1 MTREQFL
8 EQLRQALSG
17 MKAEELEGVISYYDE
32 MLDDRMEAGMTEE
45 AAVNAMEPVQVIAAR
60 VLSEADVEAAAP
72 GEGAAK
78 ESKEQEIRRPAG
90 DIRRL
95 CVTAENKR
103 IVFRS
108 EETEEILLRYSIEEN
123 TIFELHEDNGTL
135 TLSVPG
141 AVLTGHKGDGYFEA
155 DGRYIYAPDGWLV
168 RGDVLYLPGDTIER
182 LFGIEVSVSAA
193 RLELSTDKLAVISGG
208 ANYYELNYD
217 AELLYWLPQII
228 NAEAK
233 FEPLAGQI
241 GVGNV
246 VMNRL
251 SSPDFPDTIFEVIY
265 DTEHTIQFE
274 PISTGGIFMEPT
286 EQATIAAYLCLEGCS
301 TVGDCLYF
309 VNPDYGSGWFDSSLE
324 LVETIG
330 HHNFYK

>member
-1 MTREQFL
+1 MRKLALRRALALLLALCLLCPGLAAAADDGGAQSVPVYIDGLLSARAYVSGEAVFL
-8 EQLRQALSG
+8 PP
-17 MKAEELEGVISYYDE
+17 
-32 MLDDRMEAGMTEE
+32 EAVC
-45 AAVNAMEPVQVIAAR
+45 AAAR
-60 VLSEADVEAAAP
+60 LSM
-72 GEGAAK
+72 
-78 ESKEQEIRRPAG
+78 SW
-90 DIRRL
+90 
-95 CVTAENKR
+95 
-103 IVFRS
+103 S
-108 EETEEILLRYSIEEN
+108 
-123 TIFELHEDNGTL
+123 EDNGTL

-141 AVLTGHKGDGYFEA
+141 AVLTGHKDDGYFEA
-155 DGRYIYAPDGWLV
+155 DRRYIYAPDGWLV
-168 RGDVLYLPGDTIER
+168 KGDVLYLPSDAVER
-182 LFGIEVSVSAA
+182 LFGVKINVSEKRD

-251 SSPDFPDTIFEVIY
+251 RSPDFPDTIFEVIY
-265 DTEHTIQFE
+265 DTEHTVQFE
-274 PISTGGIFMEPT
+274 PISTGGIFQEPT
-286 EQATIAAYLCLEGCS
+286 EQATIAAYLCLEGYS
-301 TVGDCLYF
+301 TVGGSLYF
-309 VNPDYGSGWFDSSLE
+309 VNPEFGSGWFDSSLE

>member
-1 MTREQFL
+1 MRKLALRRALALLLALCLLCPGLAAAADDGGAQSVPVYIDGLLSARAYVSGQAVFL
-8 EQLRQALSG
+8 PP
-17 MKAEELEGVISYYDE
+17 
-32 MLDDRMEAGMTEE
+32 EAVC
-45 AAVNAMEPVQVIAAR
+45 AAAR
-60 VLSEADVEAAAP
+60 LSM
-72 GEGAAK
+72 
-78 ESKEQEIRRPAG
+78 SW
-90 DIRRL
+90 
-95 CVTAENKR
+95 
-103 IVFRS
+103 S
-108 EETEEILLRYSIEEN
+108 E
-123 TIFELHEDNGTL
+123 DGGTL

-141 AVLTGHKGDGYFEA
+141 AVLTGHKDDGYFEA

-168 RGDVLYLPGDTIER
+168 KGDVLYLPSDAVER
-182 LFGIEVSVSAA
+182 LFGVKINVSEKRD
-193 RLELSTDKLAVISGG
+193 RLELSTDKLTVISGG

-251 SSPDFPDTIFEVIY
+251 RSPDFPDTIFEVIY
-265 DTEHTIQFE
+265 DTEHTVQFE
-274 PISTGGIFMEPT
+274 PISTGGIFQEPT
-286 EQATIAAYLCLEGCS
+286 EQATIAAYLCLEGYS
-301 TVGDCLYF
+301 TVGGSLYF
-309 VNPDYGSGWFDSSLE
+309 VNPEFGSGWFDSSLE

>member
-1 MTREQFL
+1 MLLALCLLCPGLAAAADDGGAQSMPVYIDGLLSARAYVSGQAVFL
-8 EQLRQALSG
+8 PP
-17 MKAEELEGVISYYDE
+17 
-32 MLDDRMEAGMTEE
+32 EAVC
-45 AAVNAMEPVQVIAAR
+45 AAAR
-60 VLSEADVEAAAP
+60 LSM
-72 GEGAAK
+72 
-78 ESKEQEIRRPAG
+78 SW
-90 DIRRL
+90 
-95 CVTAENKR
+95 
-103 IVFRS
+103 S
-108 EETEEILLRYSIEEN
+108 
-123 TIFELHEDNGTL
+123 EDNGTL

-141 AVLTGHKGDGYFEA
+141 AVLTGHKDDGYFEA

-168 RGDVLYLPGDTIER
+168 KGDVLYLPSDAVER
-182 LFGIEVSVSAA
+182 LFGVKINVSEKRD

-251 SSPDFPDTIFEVIY
+251 RSPDFPDTIFEVIY
-265 DTEHTIQFE
+265 DTEHTVQFE
-274 PISTGGIFMEPT
+274 PISTGGIFQEPT
-286 EQATIAAYLCLEGCS
+286 EQATIAAYLCLEGYS
-301 TVGDCLYF
+301 TVGGSLYF
-309 VNPDYGSGWFDSSLE
+309 VNPEFGSGWFDSSLE

>member
-1 MTREQFL
+1 MRKLALRRALALLLALCLLCPGLAAAADDGGAQSVPVYIDGLLSARAYVSGQAVFL
-8 EQLRQALSG
+8 PP
-17 MKAEELEGVISYYDE
+17 
-32 MLDDRMEAGMTEE
+32 EAVC
-45 AAVNAMEPVQVIAAR
+45 AAAR
-60 VLSEADVEAAAP
+60 LSM
-72 GEGAAK
+72 
-78 ESKEQEIRRPAG
+78 SW
-90 DIRRL
+90 
-95 CVTAENKR
+95 
-103 IVFRS
+103 S
-108 EETEEILLRYSIEEN
+108 
-123 TIFELHEDNGTL
+123 EDNGTL

-168 RGDVLYLPGDTIER
+168 KGDVLYLPSDAVER
-182 LFGIEVSVSAA
+182 LFGVKINVSEKRD

-208 ANYYELNYD
+208 ASYYELNYD

-265 DTEHTIQFE
+265 DTEHSVQFE
-274 PISTGGIFMEPT
+274 PISTGGIFQEPT
-286 EQATIAAYLCLEGCS
+286 EQATIAAYLCLEGYS
-301 TVGDCLYF
+301 TVGGSLYF
-309 VNPDYGSGWFDSSLE
+309 VNPEFGSGWFDSSLE
-324 LVETIG
+324 LVETVG

>member
-1 MTREQFL
+1 MRKLALRRALALLLALCLLCPGLAAAADDGGAQSVPVYIDGLLSARAYVSGEAVFL
-8 EQLRQALSG
+8 PP
-17 MKAEELEGVISYYDE
+17 
-32 MLDDRMEAGMTEE
+32 EAVC
-45 AAVNAMEPVQVIAAR
+45 AAAR
-60 VLSEADVEAAAP
+60 LSM
-72 GEGAAK
+72 
-78 ESKEQEIRRPAG
+78 SW
-90 DIRRL
+90 
-95 CVTAENKR
+95 
-103 IVFRS
+103 S
-108 EETEEILLRYSIEEN
+108 
-123 TIFELHEDNGTL
+123 EDNGTL

-141 AVLTGHKGDGYFEA
+141 AVLTGHKDDGYFEA

-168 RGDVLYLPGDTIER
+168 KGDVLYLPSDAVER
-182 LFGIEVSVSAA
+182 LFGVKVSVSAKRD
-193 RLELSTDKLAVISGG
+193 RLELSTDKLTVISGG

-251 SSPDFPDTIFEVIY
+251 RSPDFPDTIFEVIY
-265 DTEHTIQFE
+265 DTEHTVQFE
-274 PISTGGIFMEPT
+274 PISTGGIFQEPT
-286 EQATIAAYLCLEGCS
+286 EQATIAAYLCLEGYS
-301 TVGDCLYF
+301 TVGGSLYF
-309 VNPDYGSGWFDSSLE
+309 VNPEFGSGWFDSSLE

>member
-1 MTREQFL
+1 MRKPA
-8 EQLRQALSG
+8 LRRAFALLLALCLLCPG
-17 MKAEELEGVISYYDE
+17 L
-32 MLDDRMEAGMTEE
+32 
-45 AAVNAMEPVQVIAAR
+45 
-60 VLSEADVEAAAP
+60 AAAADGGGAQSVP
-72 GEGAAK
+72 VYIDGLLSARAYVSGETVFLPPEAVCAA
-78 ESKEQEIRRPAG
+78 AG
-90 DIRRL
+90 L
-95 CVTAENKR
+95 
-103 IVFRS
+103 S
-108 EETEEILLRYSIEEN
+108 MSWS
-123 TIFELHEDNGTL
+123 EDNGTL

-168 RGDVLYLPGDTIER
+168 KGDVLYLPSDAVER
-182 LFGIEVSVSAA
+182 LFGVKINVSEKRD
-193 RLELSTDKLAVISGG
+193 RLELSTDKLTVMSGG
-208 ANYYELNYD
+208 ASYYELNYD

-251 SSPDFPDTIFEVIY
+251 RSPDFPDTIFEVIY
-265 DTEHTIQFE
+265 DTEHTVQFE
-274 PISTGGIFMEPT
+274 PISTGGIFQEPT
-286 EQATIAAYLCLEGCS
+286 EQATIAAYLCLEGYS
-301 TVGDCLYF
+301 TVGGSLYF
-309 VNPDYGSGWFDSSLE
+309 VNPEFGSGWFDSSLE

>member
-1 MTREQFL
+1 MRKPALRRARALLLALCLLCPGLAASADGGDAQSMPVYIDGLFSARAYVSGETVFL
-8 EQLRQALSG
+8 PP
-17 MKAEELEGVISYYDE
+17 
-32 MLDDRMEAGMTEE
+32 EA
-45 AAVNAMEPVQVIAAR
+45 VC
-60 VLSEADVEAAAP
+60 AAA
-72 GEGAAK
+72 GL
-78 ESKEQEIRRPAG
+78 SMSWS
-90 DIRRL
+90 
-95 CVTAENKR
+95 ENG
-103 IVFRS
+103 
-108 EETEEILLRYSIEEN
+108 
-123 TIFELHEDNGTL
+123 GTL

-168 RGDVLYLPGDTIER
+168 KGDVLYLPSDAIER
-182 LFGIEVSVSAA
+182 LFGIEISVSTKRD
-193 RLELSTDKLAVISGG
+193 RLELSTDNLAVISGR
-208 ANYYELNYD
+208 ANYYELKYY

-265 DTEHTIQFE
+265 DTEHTVQFE
-274 PISTGGIFMEPT
+274 PISTGGIFQEPT
-286 EQATIAAYLCLEGCS
+286 EQATIAAYLCLEGYS
-301 TVGDCLYF
+301 TVGGSLYF
-309 VNPDYGSGWFDSSLE
+309 VNPEFGSGWFDSSLE

>member
-1 MTREQFL
+1 MRKPA
-8 EQLRQALSG
+8 LRRAFALLLALCLLCPG
-17 MKAEELEGVISYYDE
+17 L
-32 MLDDRMEAGMTEE
+32 
-45 AAVNAMEPVQVIAAR
+45 
-60 VLSEADVEAAAP
+60 AAAADGGVAQSMP
-72 GEGAAK
+72 VYIDGLLSARAYVSGEAVFLPPEAVCAA
-78 ESKEQEIRRPAG
+78 AG
-90 DIRRL
+90 L
-95 CVTAENKR
+95 
-103 IVFRS
+103 S
-108 EETEEILLRYSIEEN
+108 MSWS
-123 TIFELHEDNGTL
+123 EDNGTL

-141 AVLTGHKGDGYFEA
+141 AVLTGHKDDGYFEA

-168 RGDVLYLPGDTIER
+168 KGDVLYLPSDAVER
-182 LFGIEVSVSAA
+182 LFGVKINVSEKRD
-193 RLELSTDKLAVISGG
+193 RLELSTDKLSVISGG

-265 DTEHTIQFE
+265 DTEHTVQFE
-274 PISTGGIFMEPT
+274 PISTGGIFQEPT
-286 EQATIAAYLCLEGCS
+286 EQATIAAYLCLEGYS
-301 TVGDCLYF
+301 TVGGSLYF

>member
-1 MTREQFL
+1 MRKPA
-8 EQLRQALSG
+8 LRRAFALLLALCLLCPGLAAAADGGVAQSMPVYIDGLLSARAYLSG
-17 MKAEELEGVISYYDE
+17 ETVFLPP
-32 MLDDRMEAGMTEE
+32 EA
-45 AAVNAMEPVQVIAAR
+45 VC
-60 VLSEADVEAAAP
+60 AAA
-72 GEGAAK
+72 GL
-78 ESKEQEIRRPAG
+78 SM
-90 DIRRL
+90 
-95 CVTAENKR
+95 
-103 IVFRS
+103 S
-108 EETEEILLRYSIEEN
+108 WS
-123 TIFELHEDNGTL
+123 EDNGTL

-141 AVLTGHKGDGYFEA
+141 AVLTGLKGSGYFDA

-168 RGDVLYLPGDTIER
+168 KGDVLYLPSDAIER
-182 LFGIEVSVSAA
+182 LFGVKVSVSAKRD
-193 RLELSTDKLAVISGG
+193 RLELSTDKLTVMSGG
-208 ANYYELNYD
+208 ASYYELNYD

-265 DTEHTIQFE
+265 DTEHTVQFE
-274 PISTGGIFMEPT
+274 PISTGGIFQEPT
-286 EQATIAAYLCLEGCS
+286 EQATIAAYLCLEGYS
-301 TVGDCLYF
+301 TVGGSLYF

>member
-1 MTREQFL
+1 MRKPALRRALALLLALCLLCPGLAAAADDGGAQSVPVYIDGLLSARAYVSGVAVFL
-8 EQLRQALSG
+8 PP
-17 MKAEELEGVISYYDE
+17 
-32 MLDDRMEAGMTEE
+32 EAVC
-45 AAVNAMEPVQVIAAR
+45 AAAR
-60 VLSEADVEAAAP
+60 LSMSWA
-72 GEGAAK
+72 
-78 ESKEQEIRRPAG
+78 
-90 DIRRL
+90 
-95 CVTAENKR
+95 
-103 IVFRS
+103 
-108 EETEEILLRYSIEEN
+108 
-123 TIFELHEDNGTL
+123 EDNGTL

-141 AVLTGHKGDGYFEA
+141 AVLTGHKDDGYFEA

-168 RGDVLYLPGDTIER
+168 KGDVLYLPSDAVER
-182 LFGIEVSVSAA
+182 LFGVKINVSEKRD
-193 RLELSTDKLAVISGG
+193 RLELSTDKLTVMSGE

-265 DTEHTIQFE
+265 DTEHTVQFE
-274 PISTGGIFMEPT
+274 PISTGGIFQEPT
-286 EQATIAAYLCLEGCS
+286 EQATIAAYLCLEGYS
-301 TVGDCLYF
+301 TVGGSLYF
-309 VNPDYGSGWFDSSLE
+309 VNPEFGSGWFDSSLE
-324 LVETIG
+324 LVETVG

>member
-1 MTREQFL
+1 MRKL
-8 EQLRQALSG
+8 ALRRALALLLALCLLCPG
-17 MKAEELEGVISYYDE
+17 L
-32 MLDDRMEAGMTEE
+32 
-45 AAVNAMEPVQVIAAR
+45 
-60 VLSEADVEAAAP
+60 AAAADDGGAQSVP
-72 GEGAAK
+72 VYIDRLLSARAYVSGEAVFLPPEAVCAA
-78 ESKEQEIRRPAG
+78 AG
-90 DIRRL
+90 L
-95 CVTAENKR
+95 
-103 IVFRS
+103 S
-108 EETEEILLRYSIEEN
+108 MSWS
-123 TIFELHEDNGTL
+123 EDNGTL

-141 AVLTGHKGDGYFEA
+141 AVLTGHKDDGYFEA

-168 RGDVLYLPGDTIER
+168 KGDVLYLPSDAVER
-182 LFGIEVSVSAA
+182 LFGVKINVSEKRD

-251 SSPDFPDTIFEVIY
+251 RSPDFPDTIFEVIY
-265 DTEHTIQFE
+265 DTEHTVQFE
-274 PISTGGIFMEPT
+274 PISTGGIFQEPT
-286 EQATIAAYLCLEGCS
+286 EQATIAAYLCLEGYS
-301 TVGDCLYF
+301 TVGGSLYF
-309 VNPDYGSGWFDSSLE
+309 VNPEFGSGWFDSSLE
-324 LVETIG
+324 LVETVG

>member
-1 MTREQFL
+1 MRKPA
-8 EQLRQALSG
+8 LRSALALLLALCLLCPGLAAAADGGDSQSMPVYIDGLLSARAYLSG
-17 MKAEELEGVISYYDE
+17 ETVFLPP
-32 MLDDRMEAGMTEE
+32 EA
-45 AAVNAMEPVQVIAAR
+45 VC
-60 VLSEADVEAAAP
+60 AAA
-72 GEGAAK
+72 GLSMSCS
-78 ESKEQEIRRPAG
+78 ES
-90 DIRRL
+90 D
-95 CVTAENKR
+95 
-103 IVFRS
+103 
-108 EETEEILLRYSIEEN
+108 
-123 TIFELHEDNGTL
+123 GTL

-141 AVLTGHKGDGYFEA
+141 AVLTGLKGSGYFEA

-168 RGDVLYLPGDTIER
+168 NGDVLYLPSDAIER
-182 LFGIEVSVSAA
+182 LFGVEISVSAKRD
-193 RLELSTDKLAVISGG
+193 RLELSTDKLTVISGG
-208 ANYYELNYD
+208 ADYYELNYD

-274 PISTGGIFMEPT
+274 PISTGGIFQEPT
-286 EQATIAAYLCLEGCS
+286 EQATIAAYLCLEGYS
-301 TVGDCLYF
+301 TVDACLYF
-309 VNPDYGSGWFDSSLE
+309 VNPEFGSGWFDSSLE
-324 LVETIG
+324 LVDTIG

>member
-1 MTREQFL
+1 MRKSALRCTLALLLALCLLCPGLAAAADNVDAQSMPVYIDGLLSARAYVSGETVFL
-8 EQLRQALSG
+8 SPEAVC
-17 MKAEELEGVISYYDE
+17 AA
-32 MLDDRMEAGMTEE
+32 AGMS
-45 AAVNAMEPVQVIAAR
+45 MSW
-60 VLSEADVEAAAP
+60 SED
-72 GEGAAK
+72 GGA
-78 ESKEQEIRRPAG
+78 
-90 DIRRL
+90 
-95 CVTAENKR
+95 
-103 IVFRS
+103 
-108 EETEEILLRYSIEEN
+108 
-123 TIFELHEDNGTL
+123 L

-168 RGDVLYLPGDTIER
+168 RGDVLYLPSDAVER
-182 LFGIEVSVSAA
+182 LFGVEINVSEEHD
-193 RLELSTDKLAVISGG
+193 RLELSTEDLAVISGG
-208 ANYYELNYD
+208 ANYYDLNYD
-217 AELLYWLPQII
+217 ADLLYWLPQII
-228 NAEAK
+228 TAEAK

-251 SSPDFPDTIFEVIY
+251 NSPDFPDTIFEVIY

-274 PISTGGIFMEPT
+274 PISTGGIFQEPT
-286 EQATIAAYLCLEGCS
+286 EQATIAAYLCLEGYS

-309 VNPDYGSGWFDSSLE
+309 VNPDFGSGWFDSSLE

>member
-1 MTREQFL
+1 MRKLALRRALALLLALCLLCPGLAAAADDGGAQSVPVYIDGLLSARAYVSAEAVFL
-8 EQLRQALSG
+8 PP
-17 MKAEELEGVISYYDE
+17 
-32 MLDDRMEAGMTEE
+32 EAVC
-45 AAVNAMEPVQVIAAR
+45 AAAR
-60 VLSEADVEAAAP
+60 LSM
-72 GEGAAK
+72 
-78 ESKEQEIRRPAG
+78 SW
-90 DIRRL
+90 
-95 CVTAENKR
+95 
-103 IVFRS
+103 S
-108 EETEEILLRYSIEEN
+108 
-123 TIFELHEDNGTL
+123 EDNGTL

-141 AVLTGHKGDGYFEA
+141 AVLTGHKDDGYFEA

-168 RGDVLYLPGDTIER
+168 KGDVLYLPSDAVER
-182 LFGIEVSVSAA
+182 LFGVKINVSEKRD

-251 SSPDFPDTIFEVIY
+251 RSPDFPDTIFEVIY
-265 DTEHTIQFE
+265 DTEHTVQFE
-274 PISTGGIFMEPT
+274 PISTGGIFQEPT
-286 EQATIAAYLCLEGCS
+286 EQATIAAYLCLEGYS
-301 TVGDCLYF
+301 TVGGSLYF
-309 VNPDYGSGWFDSSLE
+309 VNPEFGSGWFDSSLE

>member
-1 MTREQFL
+1 MRKLALRRALALLLALCLLCPGLAAAADDGGAQSVPVYIDGLLSARAYVSGQAVFL
-8 EQLRQALSG
+8 PP
-17 MKAEELEGVISYYDE
+17 
-32 MLDDRMEAGMTEE
+32 EAVC
-45 AAVNAMEPVQVIAAR
+45 AAAR
-60 VLSEADVEAAAP
+60 LSM
-72 GEGAAK
+72 
-78 ESKEQEIRRPAG
+78 SW
-90 DIRRL
+90 
-95 CVTAENKR
+95 
-103 IVFRS
+103 S
-108 EETEEILLRYSIEEN
+108 
-123 TIFELHEDNGTL
+123 EDNGTL

-168 RGDVLYLPGDTIER
+168 KGDVLYLPSDAVER
-182 LFGIEVSVSAA
+182 LFGVKVSVSAKRD
-193 RLELSTDKLAVISGG
+193 RLELSTDKLTVMSGG
-208 ANYYELNYD
+208 ASYYELNYD

-265 DTEHTIQFE
+265 DTEHTVQFE
-274 PISTGGIFMEPT
+274 PISTGGIFQEPT
-286 EQATIAAYLCLEGCS
+286 EQATIAAYLCLEGYS
-301 TVGDCLYF
+301 TVGGSLYF

>member
-1 MTREQFL
+1 MRKL
-8 EQLRQALSG
+8 ALRRALALLLALCLLCPGLAAAADDGGAQSVPVYIDGLLSARAYLSG
-17 MKAEELEGVISYYDE
+17 ETVFLPP
-32 MLDDRMEAGMTEE
+32 EA
-45 AAVNAMEPVQVIAAR
+45 VC
-60 VLSEADVEAAAP
+60 AAA
-72 GEGAAK
+72 GL
-78 ESKEQEIRRPAG
+78 SM
-90 DIRRL
+90 
-95 CVTAENKR
+95 
-103 IVFRS
+103 S
-108 EETEEILLRYSIEEN
+108 WS
-123 TIFELHEDNGTL
+123 EDNGTL

-141 AVLTGHKGDGYFEA
+141 AVLTGHKDDGYFEA

-168 RGDVLYLPGDTIER
+168 KGDVLYLPSDAVER
-182 LFGIEVSVSAA
+182 LFGVKINVSEKRD

-251 SSPDFPDTIFEVIY
+251 SSLDFPDTIFEVIY
-265 DTEHTIQFE
+265 DTEHTVQFE
-274 PISTGGIFMEPT
+274 PISTGGIFQEPT
-286 EQATIAAYLCLEGCS
+286 EQATIAAYLCLEGYS
-301 TVGDCLYF
+301 TVGGSLYF
-309 VNPDYGSGWFDSSLE
+309 VNPEFGSGWFDSSLE

>member
-1 MTREQFL
+1 MLKSALRRALALLLTFCLLCPGLAAAADNVDAQSMPVYIDGLLSARAYVSGEAVFL
-8 EQLRQALSG
+8 PPEAVC
-17 MKAEELEGVISYYDE
+17 AA
-32 MLDDRMEAGMTEE
+32 AGMS
-45 AAVNAMEPVQVIAAR
+45 MSW
-60 VLSEADVEAAAP
+60 SED
-72 GEGAAK
+72 GGA
-78 ESKEQEIRRPAG
+78 
-90 DIRRL
+90 
-95 CVTAENKR
+95 
-103 IVFRS
+103 
-108 EETEEILLRYSIEEN
+108 
-123 TIFELHEDNGTL
+123 L

-141 AVLTGHKGDGYFEA
+141 AVLTGLKGNGYFEA

-168 RGDVLYLPGDTIER
+168 RGDVLYLPGDAVER
-182 LFGIEVSVSAA
+182 LFGVEISFSEEHD
-193 RLELSTDKLAVISGG
+193 RLELSTEDLAVISGG

-217 AELLYWLPQII
+217 ADLLYWLPQII

-274 PISTGGIFMEPT
+274 PISTGGIFQEPT
-286 EQATIAAYLCLEGCS
+286 EQATIAAYLCLEGYS
-301 TVGDCLYF
+301 TVDDCLYF
-309 VNPDYGSGWFDSSLE
+309 VNPEFGSGWFDSSLE
-324 LVETIG
+324 LVDTIG

>member
-1 MTREQFL
+1 MRKPT
-8 EQLRQALSG
+8 LRCALALLMISCLLCHGLAAAADGGGAQSVPVYIDGLLSARAYLSG
-17 MKAEELEGVISYYDE
+17 ETVFLPP
-32 MLDDRMEAGMTEE
+32 E
-45 AAVNAMEPVQVIAAR
+45 AAC
-60 VLSEADVEAAAP
+60 AAA
-72 GEGAAK
+72 
-78 ESKEQEIRRPAG
+78 
-90 DIRRL
+90 
-95 CVTAENKR
+95 
-103 IVFRS
+103 
-108 EETEEILLRYSIEEN
+108 
-123 TIFELHEDNGTL
+123 ELSTSWSEDNGTL

-168 RGDVLYLPGDTIER
+168 KGDVLYLPSDTVER
-182 LFGIEVSVSAA
+182 LFGVKVSVSAKRD

-208 ANYYELNYD
+208 ASYYELNYD

-246 VMNRL
+246 VINRL

-265 DTEHTIQFE
+265 DTEHTVQFE
-274 PISTGGIFMEPT
+274 PISTGGIFQEPT
-286 EQATIAAYLCLEGCS
+286 EQATIAAYLCLEGYS
-301 TVGDCLYF
+301 TVGGSLYF
-309 VNPDYGSGWFDSSLE
+309 VNPEFGSGWFDSSLE

>member
-1 MTREQFL
+1 MKPTDGIYTR
-8 EQLRQALSG
+8 RTAGSSG
-17 MKAEELEGVISYYDE
+17 AMCSICRVI
-32 MLDDRMEAGMTEE
+32 
-45 AAVNAMEPVQVIAAR
+45 
-60 VLSEADVEAAAP
+60 
-72 GEGAAK
+72 
-78 ESKEQEIRRPAG
+78 
-90 DIRRL
+90 
-95 CVTAENKR
+95 
-103 IVFRS
+103 RS
-108 EETEEILLRYSIEEN
+108 S
-123 TIFELHEDNGTL
+123 G
-135 TLSVPG
+135 SS
-141 AVLTGHKGDGYFEA
+141 A
-155 DGRYIYAPDGWLV
+155 
-168 RGDVLYLPGDTIER
+168 
-182 LFGIEVSVSAA
+182 EVSVSAA

>member
-1 MTREQFL
+1 MRKLALRRALALLLALCLLCPGLAATADDGGAQSVPVYIDRLLSARAYVSAEVVFL
-8 EQLRQALSG
+8 PP
-17 MKAEELEGVISYYDE
+17 
-32 MLDDRMEAGMTEE
+32 EAVC
-45 AAVNAMEPVQVIAAR
+45 AAAR
-60 VLSEADVEAAAP
+60 LSM
-72 GEGAAK
+72 
-78 ESKEQEIRRPAG
+78 SW
-90 DIRRL
+90 
-95 CVTAENKR
+95 
-103 IVFRS
+103 S
-108 EETEEILLRYSIEEN
+108 
-123 TIFELHEDNGTL
+123 EDNGTL

-141 AVLTGHKGDGYFEA
+141 AVLTGHKDDGYFEA

-168 RGDVLYLPGDTIER
+168 KGDVLYLSSDAVER
-182 LFGIEVSVSAA
+182 LFGVKINVSEKRD

-251 SSPDFPDTIFEVIY
+251 RSPDFPDTIFEVIY
-265 DTEHTIQFE
+265 DTEHTVQFE
-274 PISTGGIFMEPT
+274 PISTGGIFQEPT
-286 EQATIAAYLCLEGCS
+286 EQATIAAYLCLEGYS
-301 TVGDCLYF
+301 TVGGSLYF
-309 VNPDYGSGWFDSSLE
+309 VNPEFGSGWFDSSLE

>member
-1 MTREQFL
+1 MRKLALRRALALLLALCLLCPGLAAAADDGGAQSVPVYIDGLLSARAYVSGQAVFL
-8 EQLRQALSG
+8 PP
-17 MKAEELEGVISYYDE
+17 
-32 MLDDRMEAGMTEE
+32 EAVC
-45 AAVNAMEPVQVIAAR
+45 AAAR
-60 VLSEADVEAAAP
+60 LSM
-72 GEGAAK
+72 
-78 ESKEQEIRRPAG
+78 SW
-90 DIRRL
+90 
-95 CVTAENKR
+95 
-103 IVFRS
+103 S
-108 EETEEILLRYSIEEN
+108 
-123 TIFELHEDNGTL
+123 EDNGTL

-141 AVLTGHKGDGYFEA
+141 AVLTGHKDDGYFEA

-168 RGDVLYLPGDTIER
+168 KGDVLYLPSDAVER
-182 LFGIEVSVSAA
+182 LFGVKINVSEKRD
-193 RLELSTDKLAVISGG
+193 RLELSTDKLTVMSGG
-208 ANYYELNYD
+208 ASYYELNYD

-265 DTEHTIQFE
+265 DTEHTVQFE
-274 PISTGGIFMEPT
+274 PISTGGIFQEPA

-309 VNPDYGSGWFDSSLE
+309 VNPDFGSGWFDSSLE

-330 HHNFYK
+330 RHNFYK

>member
-1 MTREQFL
+1 MRKSALTLLLAFCLLCPGLAAAADDGGAQSVPVYIDGLLSARAYVSGQAVFL
-8 EQLRQALSG
+8 PP
-17 MKAEELEGVISYYDE
+17 
-32 MLDDRMEAGMTEE
+32 EAVC
-45 AAVNAMEPVQVIAAR
+45 AAAR
-60 VLSEADVEAAAP
+60 LSM
-72 GEGAAK
+72 
-78 ESKEQEIRRPAG
+78 SW
-90 DIRRL
+90 
-95 CVTAENKR
+95 
-103 IVFRS
+103 S
-108 EETEEILLRYSIEEN
+108 
-123 TIFELHEDNGTL
+123 EDNGTL

-141 AVLTGHKGDGYFEA
+141 AVLTGHKDDGYFEA

-168 RGDVLYLPGDTIER
+168 KGDVLYLPSDAVER
-182 LFGIEVSVSAA
+182 LFGVKINVSEKRD

-241 GVGNV
+241 GVSNV

-251 SSPDFPDTIFEVIY
+251 RSPDFPDTIFEVIY
-265 DTEHTIQFE
+265 DTEHTVQFE
-274 PISTGGIFMEPT
+274 PISTGGIFQEPT
-286 EQATIAAYLCLEGCS
+286 EQATIAAYLCLEGYS
-301 TVGDCLYF
+301 TVGGSLYF
-309 VNPDYGSGWFDSSLE
+309 VNPEFGSGWFDSSLE

>member
-1 MTREQFL
+1 MHKP
-8 EQLRQALSG
+8 ALHRALALLLALCLLAPG
-17 MKAEELEGVISYYDE
+17 L
-32 MLDDRMEAGMTEE
+32 
-45 AAVNAMEPVQVIAAR
+45 
-60 VLSEADVEAAAP
+60 AAAADGGDAQSMPVYIDGLLSARAEIP
-72 GEGAAK
+72 GE
-78 ESKEQEIRRPAG
+78 
-90 DIRRL
+90 
-95 CVTAENKR
+95 
-103 IVFRS
+103 
-108 EETEEILLRYSIEEN
+108 
-123 TIFELHEDNGTL
+123 TIFLPPEAVCSAAGLSMSWSEDNGTL

-155 DGRYIYAPDGWLV
+155 DGRYIYAPDGWLI
-168 RGDVLYLPGDTIER
+168 RGDVLYLPSDAVER
-182 LFGIEVSVSAA
+182 LFGVKVNVSAKRD
-193 RLELSTDKLAVISGG
+193 RLELSTEKLSVISGG

-217 AELLYWLPQII
+217 AEMLYWLPQII

-241 GVGNV
+241 GVGSV

-265 DTEHTIQFE
+265 DTEHTVQFE
-274 PISTGGIFMEPT
+274 PISTGGIYQEPT
-286 EQATIAAYLCLEGCS
+286 EQATIAAYLCLEGYN

-309 VNPDYGSGWFDSSLE
+309 VNPEFGSGWFDSSLE

>member
-1 MTREQFL
+1 MRKPA
-8 EQLRQALSG
+8 LRCALALLMISCLLCPGLAAAADGGGAQSVPVYIDGLLSARAYLSG
-17 MKAEELEGVISYYDE
+17 ETVFLPP
-32 MLDDRMEAGMTEE
+32 EA
-45 AAVNAMEPVQVIAAR
+45 VC
-60 VLSEADVEAAAP
+60 AAA
-72 GEGAAK
+72 GL
-78 ESKEQEIRRPAG
+78 S
-90 DIRRL
+90 
-95 CVTAENKR
+95 T
-103 IVFRS
+103 S
-108 EETEEILLRYSIEEN
+108 WS
-123 TIFELHEDNGTL
+123 EDNGTL

-141 AVLTGHKGDGYFEA
+141 AVLTGHKDDGYFEA

-168 RGDVLYLPGDTIER
+168 KGDVLYLPIDTVER
-182 LFGIEVSVSAA
+182 LFGVKVSVSAKRD

-208 ANYYELNYD
+208 ASYYELNYD

-246 VMNRL
+246 VINRL

-265 DTEHTIQFE
+265 DTEHTVQFE
-274 PISTGGIFMEPT
+274 PISTGGIFQEPT
-286 EQATIAAYLCLEGCS
+286 EQATIAAYLCLEGYS
-301 TVGDCLYF
+301 TVGGSLYF
-309 VNPDYGSGWFDSSLE
+309 VNPEFGSGWFDSSLE

>member
-1 MTREQFL
+1 MRKSALRCTLALLLALCLLCPGLAAAADNVDAQSMPVYIDGLLSARAYVSGETVFL
-8 EQLRQALSG
+8 SPEAVC
-17 MKAEELEGVISYYDE
+17 AA
-32 MLDDRMEAGMTEE
+32 AGMS
-45 AAVNAMEPVQVIAAR
+45 MSW
-60 VLSEADVEAAAP
+60 SED
-72 GEGAAK
+72 GGA
-78 ESKEQEIRRPAG
+78 
-90 DIRRL
+90 
-95 CVTAENKR
+95 
-103 IVFRS
+103 
-108 EETEEILLRYSIEEN
+108 
-123 TIFELHEDNGTL
+123 L

-168 RGDVLYLPGDTIER
+168 RGDVLYLPSDAVER
-182 LFGIEVSVSAA
+182 LFGVEINVSEEHD
-193 RLELSTDKLAVISGG
+193 RLELSTEDLAVISGG
-208 ANYYELNYD
+208 ANYYDLNYD
-217 AELLYWLPQII
+217 ADLLYWLPQII
-228 NAEAK
+228 TAEAK

-251 SSPDFPDTIFEVIY
+251 NSPDFPDTIFEVIY
-265 DTEHTIQFE
+265 DMEHTIQFE

-301 TVGDCLYF
+301 TVGGCLYF
-309 VNPDYGSGWFDSSLE
+309 VNPEYGSGWFDSSLE

>member
-1 MTREQFL
+1 MRKPA
-8 EQLRQALSG
+8 LRRAFALLLALCLLCPG
-17 MKAEELEGVISYYDE
+17 L
-32 MLDDRMEAGMTEE
+32 
-45 AAVNAMEPVQVIAAR
+45 
-60 VLSEADVEAAAP
+60 AAAADDGGAQSVP
-72 GEGAAK
+72 VYIGGLLSARAYVSGETVFLPPEAVCAA
-78 ESKEQEIRRPAG
+78 AG
-90 DIRRL
+90 L
-95 CVTAENKR
+95 SMSW
-103 IVFRS
+103 S
-108 EETEEILLRYSIEEN
+108 EE
-123 TIFELHEDNGTL
+123 DGTL

-141 AVLTGHKGDGYFEA
+141 AVLTGLKGDGYFEA

-168 RGDVLYLPGDTIER
+168 KGDVLYLPSDAIER
-182 LFGIEVSVSAA
+182 LFGVEISVSAKRD
-193 RLELSTDKLAVISGG
+193 RLELSTDKLTVMSGG
-208 ANYYELNYD
+208 ASYYELNYD

-251 SSPDFPDTIFEVIY
+251 RSPDFPDTIFEVIY
-265 DTEHTIQFE
+265 DTEHTVQFE
-274 PISTGGIFMEPT
+274 PISTGGIFQEPT
-286 EQATIAAYLCLEGCS
+286 EQATIAAYLCLEGYS
-301 TVGDCLYF
+301 TVGGSLYF

>member
-1 MTREQFL
+1 MRKLALRRALALLLALCLLCPGLAAAADDGGAQSVPVYTDGLLSARAYVSGETVFL
-8 EQLRQALSG
+8 PP
-17 MKAEELEGVISYYDE
+17 
-32 MLDDRMEAGMTEE
+32 EAVC
-45 AAVNAMEPVQVIAAR
+45 AAAR
-60 VLSEADVEAAAP
+60 LSM
-72 GEGAAK
+72 
-78 ESKEQEIRRPAG
+78 SW
-90 DIRRL
+90 
-95 CVTAENKR
+95 
-103 IVFRS
+103 S
-108 EETEEILLRYSIEEN
+108 
-123 TIFELHEDNGTL
+123 EDNGTL

-141 AVLTGHKGDGYFEA
+141 AVLTGHKDDGYFEA

-168 RGDVLYLPGDTIER
+168 KGDVLYLPSDAVER
-182 LFGIEVSVSAA
+182 LFGVKINVSEKRD

-251 SSPDFPDTIFEVIY
+251 RSPDFPDTIFEVIY
-265 DTEHTIQFE
+265 DTEHTVQFE
-274 PISTGGIFMEPT
+274 PISTGGIFQEPT
-286 EQATIAAYLCLEGCS
+286 EQATIAAYLCLEGYS
-301 TVGDCLYF
+301 TVGGSLYF
-309 VNPDYGSGWFDSSLE
+309 VNPEFGSGWFDSSLE